1 MYCTTPEALPEN
13 DTLHIVTAITN
24 PVLWQSRYRLARAAI
39 LDWLK
44 EPNVHVTIVEVAHG
58 ERSHCLCDLGCEN
71 DRVMHIEVY
80 ARTMAW
86 SKECCLNLGIARLPA
101 SAKYIGTFD
110 ADVHWRVPGWA
121 GQIVHALNLYPVVQP
136 WQTGFDLGPND
147 EHLQAHQSF
156 AFSNFNGF
164 PVFKKDIA
172 KWNYYGGKYGY
183 PHPGFAWAWTRDTLD
198 GVGGLFELGG
208 MGSGDHHMALAL
220 VGLADR
226 SLPEGCGP
234 EYPEALNI
242 WQKRAIR
249 TVNFKVGYV
258 PVTIEHRWHGDKKR
272 RGYIS
277 RWACFV
283 KHGFNPLEDLRRNSF
298 GVLEF
303 DGNKPELEREFDLY
317 LRSRQE
323 DANIIA

>member
-1 MYCTTPEALPEN
+1 MHFTMPEALPEN
-13 DTLHIVTAITN
+13 DTLHIVTAVNN
-24 PVLWQSRYRLARAAI
+24 PLLWHSRYRLARAAI

-44 EPNVHVTIVEVAHG
+44 EPNVHVTVVETAHG
-58 ERSHCLCDLGCEN
+58 AREHCLSDLARETA
-71 DRVMHIEVY
+71 RVKHIGVY
-80 ARTMAW
+80 AKTVAW
-86 SKECCLNLGIARLPA
+86 SKECCINLGIHSLPHDAR
-101 SAKYIGTFD
+101 YIGTFD
-110 ADVHWRVPGWA
+110 ADVHWRMAGWA

-136 WQTGFDLGPND
+136 WQTCYDLGPDD
-147 EHLQAHQSF
+147 EHLKAHQGF
-156 AFSNFNGF
+156 AFTYLNGF

-183 PHPGFAWAWTRDTLD
+183 PHPGFAWAWTRGALD
-198 GVGGLFELGG
+198 GTGGLFELGG

-234 EYPEALNI
+234 EYREAVAL
-242 WQKRAIR
+242 WQTRAIR
-249 TVNFKVGYV
+249 TVNCKIGYA
-258 PVTIEHRWHGDKKR
+258 PLTIEHKWHGDKTR

-277 RWACFV
+277 RWVCFV
-283 KHGFNPLEDLRRNSF
+283 KHGFNPLADLRRNSF

-303 DGNKPELEREFDLY
+303 DGNKPELEREFDCY